1 MPTGG
6 LGAVKP
12 GTKGSPHGEPGAGQ
26 GGRRAAKRRPAGPA
40 RAQVAANDDAP
51 SIGGLIFALQQRPS
65 NRAFQ
70 LAAGASGGWLAVGAL
85 LVWALLASDAV
96 PAGSS
101 VFASPMMVVAAAVVS
116 LPIALFW
123 FLALLAWR
131 AQELKLMSS
140 AMTEVA
146 VRLAEPDRTAEQSAA
161 SLGQAVRR
169 QVSFMNEAIS
179 RALGRAGELEAL
191 VHNEVA
197 ALDRSYNENEHKIKG
212 LIQELVGE
220 RHALV
225 STTDKVSET
234 LRAMG
239 GEVPK
244 LIENLSQQQI
254 KLAKIIEGAGQNLIA
269 LENQLATA
277 SGSLET
283 SLANRTQQLQAV
295 LDDYTVALDAT
306 LASRAEALDK
316 QLVERTQALDAAF
329 SERLALVDDSMQRT
343 AQAIDT
349 AFSNKAQA
357 LTISMENQVHA
368 LSDTLGRHAGNLDET
383 MVRSALAIDGVI
395 DEKTRRLAA
404 AIESH
409 VRTLS
414 ETLGRQ
420 VGNMDDSLVRSTL
433 AIDGV
438 VSEKARLLTA
448 AMENHARTLS
458 DTLGRHAGNLD
469 ESMIQGID
477 AVRRTS
483 DSITRQSLKAIE
495 GLSGQA
501 DLLKNVSE
509 NLLAQ
514 VSSVTNK
521 FDSQGQQIVSAAS
534 ALESANTRIDSALQK
549 RHVQLNDTLQRLSG
563 KADQL
568 DQVMRG
574 YSAAVE
580 GSLTDAEARARQLI
594 QQLAQGTAIHA
605 RAAGAELERLR
616 SQTDA
621 QSQAVVSAF
630 ERLRQQADAQSQ
642 AVIAEVERLRAQTD
656 AQAMRAIEDM
666 RAKVSGVSQEVS
678 QHLGSIASRLSETS
692 DDLRSQAARAAA
704 NLQAE
709 QERLRAEAERLPAVT
724 RESADAMRTALNEQL
739 RAFSETSDDMRSQ
752 AAHAAASLQAEQER
766 LRAEA
771 ERLPIA
777 ARESAEAMR
786 SALNEQLRALEQLSS
801 LSNRERRDITP
812 PGAPPAGAPAALTP
826 AYAAQSAAPP
836 PPPPMPA
843 EAAAGERWSLGDLL
857 ARASRDEEGH
867 TRGSVLDIAGIAGAL
882 DPTTAS
888 AIWSRF
894 RAGQRGFMV
903 PSIYTAEGR
912 TSFAEVSDRY
922 GRDADFRRTV
932 DRFLADF
939 ERLVRD
945 TEQQSPRAVPQH
957 LVSDAGRV
965 YLFLAHASGRLR

>member
-1 MPTGG
+1 MPAGG

-12 GTKGSPHGEPGAGQ
+12 GTKSSPSNSPGAAQ
-26 GGRRAAKRRPAGPA
+26 GGRRAAKRRAAGPA

-51 SIGGLIFALQQRPS
+51 SIGGLIFALQQQPS
-65 NRAFQ
+65 NRPFQ
-70 LAAGASGGWLAVGAL
+70 LAAGASGGWLAIGAL

-101 VFASPMMVVAAAVVS
+101 VFASPMMVAAAAVIC

-146 VRLAEPDRTAEQSAA
+146 VRLAEPDRAAEQSAA

-234 LRAMG
+234 LRSMG

-283 SLANRTQQLQAV
+283 TLANRTQQLQAV

-306 LASRAEALDK
+306 LASRAEALDTR
-316 QLVERTQALDAAF
+316 LVERTRSLDAAF

-349 AFSNKAQA
+349 AFSDKAQA
-357 LTISMENQVHA
+357 LTTAMETQVQA
-368 LSDTLGRHAGNLDET
+368 LSDTLGRQAGNIDET
-383 MVRSALAIDGVI
+383 L
-395 DEKTRRLAA
+395 L
-404 AIESH
+404 
-409 VRTLS
+409 
-414 ETLGRQ
+414 
-420 VGNMDDSLVRSTL
+420 RSTL
-433 AIDGV
+433 AIDTVIDERARTLTAAIENHVRALSETMGRQTGHIDDSLLRSTLAIDTV
-438 VSEKARLLTA
+438 VSEKARMLTA
-448 AMENHARTLS
+448 AMESHARLLS
-458 DTLGRHAGNLD
+458 ETLGQHAGHLD
-469 ESMIQGID
+469 ESMVHGID

-501 DLLKNVSE
+501 DLLKSVSE
-509 NLLAQ
+509 NLLQQ
-514 VSSVTNK
+514 VSSVTSK
-521 FDSQGQQIVSAAS
+521 FDNQGQQIVSAAS

-568 DQVMRG
+568 DEVMRG
-574 YSAAVE
+574 YSATVE
-580 GSLTDAEARARQLI
+580 GSLAEAEARARHLI
-594 QQLAQGTAIHA
+594 QQLALGTAAHA
-605 RAAGAELERLR
+605 QAAGAEVERLR

-630 ERLRQQADAQSQ
+630 ERMRMQTDAQSQ

-656 AQAMRAIEDM
+656 AQASRAIEDM

-678 QHLGSIASRLSETS
+678 QHLGSIASRFSDTS

-709 QERLRAEAERLPAVT
+709 HEHLRAEAERLPAAT
-724 RESADAMRTALNEQL
+724 RESTDVMRAALNDQL
-739 RAFSETSDDMRSQ
+739 RAFSETSEDLRSQ
-752 AAHAAASLQAEQER
+752 AAHAAASLHAEQER
-766 LRAEA
+766 VRAEA

-777 ARESAEAMR
+777 TRESADAMR
-786 SALNEQLRALEQLSS
+786 AALNEQLRALEQLSS
-801 LSNRERRDITP
+801 LSARERRDVTP
-812 PGAPPAGAPAALTP
+812 PAPLPASAPAALTAGYP
-826 AYAAQSAAPP
+826 AQSGAPP
-836 PPPPMPA
+836 PPPPMQA
-843 EAAAGERWSLGDLL
+843 ESGGERWSLGDLL
-857 ARASRDEEGH
+857 ARASRDDEGH
-867 TRGSVLDIAGIAGAL
+867 TRAFVLDIEGIAGAL

-894 RAGQRGFMV
+894 RAGQRGIMV
-903 PSIYTAEGR
+903 RSIYTADGR
-912 TSFAEVSDRY
+912 ASFDEVSERY
-922 GRDADFRRTV
+922 GRDVDFRRTV

-939 ERLVRD
+939 ERLIRD
-945 TEQQSPRAVPQH
+945 IEQQSPRAVPEH